1 MSISTCE
8 SPWPCTFPPPR
19 RHNHSHIVHTR
30 CSHPFWPAP
39 TPPARIRL
47 NLVGSPLPLELSFS
61 LEIQLETYLLHQ
73 FLLPNF
79 GLPLLELPPRLLSTR
94 NVPRLEPTFTSVG
107 VTSANKSPSP
117 REPQNESNQAVCLA
131 GWLDSFDSY
140 RAFQRKRSNGV
151 NLESNHADRGKRMHG
166 PSSLSSREGATHP
179 CDCSLWQSQLGNDRA
194 SIVTR
199 CQVLGLRKG
208 PGWDV
213 SGNPSWLLPHLAD
226 GAGGGHKLPGRICG
240 SVEMPA
246 RLNAFSSQSLTKN
259 LCHRNGLPLFTFVL
273 CILS

>member
-8 SPWPCTFPPPR
+8 SPWPCTFHPPR

-79 GLPLLELPPRLLSTR
+79 GLPLLELPPRLFSTG
-94 NVPRLEPTFTSVG
+94 NVPRLEPTSLQQVSQALTSPPAPVPTKTKRFG
-107 VTSANKSPSP
+107 SFWKPTSKMTASILTG
-117 REPQNESNQAVCLA
+117 R
-131 GWLDSFDSY
+131 F
-140 RAFQRKRSNGV
+140 RRKRSNGV
-151 NLESNHADRGKRMHG
+151 TLTNLESNHAEGKRMHG

-179 CDCSLWQSQLGNDRA
+179 CDRSLWQS
-194 SIVTR
+194 
-199 CQVLGLRKG
+199 
-208 PGWDV
+208 
-213 SGNPSWLLPHLAD
+213 
-226 GAGGGHKLPGRICG
+226 
-240 SVEMPA
+240 
-246 RLNAFSSQSLTKN
+246 
-259 LCHRNGLPLFTFVL
+259 
-273 CILS
+273 